1 MASTQVLNFPNQSDL
16 NSLDSFTLKSEKVD
30 NDQESEITSWL
41 SFEDSIPSSNPSNTF
56 FSTLNANANL
66 QNIGDAIVQPEHS
79 FADSV
84 NHGSNPVANNLENFG
99 VPSAGSYPTTN
110 SVKVNAQRA
119 HGINQLQSTNR
130 STPVDNDQKNVPT
143 AINFNASTNGSA
155 TLYNFTPT
163 YQLIAPSQHAS
174 QPTPMPPTNFTPL
187 TQYSSFLPHQ
197 YTSNFGPFS
206 SPVSSQPGSPVHP
219 TLSSIPNS
227 PTGSPQPHNNS
238 PLGSPA
244 KVPIMQK
251 KTIAPQA
258 TNGNQ
263 PFMNVHPPMNG
274 APANGFPVP
283 PFFPE
288 YQIGPQF
295 MQLFSQFQQ
304 FMKTYQP
311 EDLNGDDKKKKAARP
326 QAIRRIRQTRPKV
339 VEAKGGVQCKGKNR
353 KKGTQC
359 RNAALMEYIG
369 PRPAYC
375 AEHIELDPKS
385 LYEKCK
391 SSYQKEPGDNKGCK
405 EVVLKEFGL
414 CYKHYGDYISQVVR
428 NGDLEKARHQKERVT
443 DLLAQLEREAAAAK
457 KKDGDLYQRKNK
469 LIPKFQE
476 MKRIITKAVETIE
489 ASKNLN
495 GNSTTSSNETLP
507 SAPSTMDAIPVAPA
521 EYMSLGI
528 VSSQNNSFMEAQ
540 DSYSDSCSD
549 DSPHVYGYDG
559 DLSPQIFQLSDE
571 DIIDAF
577 TDVSD

>member
-1 MASTQVLNFPNQSDL
+1 MASTQVLNYPSQSD
-16 NSLDSFTLKSEKVD
+16 SYSMDSFTVKSEKAE

-41 SFEDSIPSSNPSNTF
+41 KFEDSIPSSNQTNSF
-56 FSTLNANANL
+56 FSTLNANANGC
-66 QNIGDAIVQPEHS
+66 NVDSNVHSDNS
-79 FADSV
+79 FADLV
-84 NHGSNPVANNLENFG
+84 HHGRNPVVNPLENFG
-99 VPSAGSYPTTN
+99 APSAGSYPMAN
-110 SVKVNAQRA
+110 SVKVNHRAQSV
-119 HGINQLQSTNR
+119 NQLQTTS
-130 STPVDNDQKNVPT
+130 DQKNVPT
-143 AINFNASTNGSA
+143 AINFNASTNGPA
-155 TLYNFTPT
+155 TLYNFTPS

-174 QPTPMPPTNFTPL
+174 QPTQMPPVNSFTPL

-219 TLSSIPNS
+219 TLSSDPSS
-227 PTGSPQPHNNS
+227 PTGSPQPHIAPVS
-238 PLGSPA
+238 PSKP
-244 KVPIMQK
+244 MMTK
-251 KTIAPQA
+251 KTIPPHV
-258 TNGNQ
+258 TNGNPQ
-263 PFMNVHPPMNG
+263 FMNVHPPMN
-274 APANGFPVP
+274 ANPNGYQI

-304 FMKTYQP
+304 FMKSYQP
-311 EDLNGDDKKKKAARP
+311 EDCNSDDKKKKTARP

-391 SSYQKEPGDNKGCK
+391 SSYQKDPGDNKGCK

-428 NGDLEKARHQKERVT
+428 AGDVEKARKQKERISE
-443 DLLAQLEREAAAAK
+443 LLIQLEREAAAAK

-476 MKRIITKAVETIE
+476 MKRIIAKAVETLEGIKPE
-489 ASKNLN
+489 
-495 GNSTTSSNETLP
+495 NSSENVP
-507 SAPSTMDAIPVAPA
+507 NAPNTIQVAPNNS
-521 EYMSLGI
+521 YLSLDI
-528 VSSQNNSFMEAQ
+528 VGSQNDSFSSQ
-540 DSYSDSCSD
+540 DYSDSCSD
-549 DSPHVYGYDG
+549 GSPHVSFNGYD
-559 DLSPQIFQLSDE
+559 DELSPEMLQLSDE

-577 TDVSD
+577 TEVSD